1 VKTANKK
8 RKTDNAAERIKKAGT
23 KASKLV
29 RLGHDTLVSAGMV
42 AARTA
47 GGEVLEKTVKKLTL
61 GSKQDG
67 PLLGVIAYLDAT
79 KMPKVVNGKKAGKD
93 EFVRVALELI
103 QAASNNLP
111 DLPETDGAQYVVH
124 TYHTAQCDSQ
134 R

>member
-1 VKTANKK
+1 MKTANKK

-42 AARTA
+42 AARA
-47 GGEVLEKTVKKLTL
+47 AEGEVLETAVKKLTL
-61 GSKQDG
+61 GKQDG

-79 KMPKVVNGKKAGKD
+79 KMPKVVNGEKAKKAD
-93 EFVRVALELI
+93 FVRVALELI
-103 QAASNNLP
+103 RAASNNLP